1 MPSKDQGWIERP
13 SALDQVNRLNIW
25 RKVTGQDLYVVL
37 GLATDSV
44 FAAHRL
50 QRNVYLLAGVGGS
63 IFLALVGLLL
73 ANMLRSNERTN
84 QALRISE
91 ERWNLALESGEFTV
105 WDLNPRT
112 GQVFRLRAYP

>member
-1 MPSKDQGWIERP
+1 
-13 SALDQVNRLNIW
+13 
-25 RKVTGQDLYVVL
+25 
-37 GLATDSV
+37 
-44 FAAHRL
+44 
-50 QRNVYLLAGVGGS
+50 
-63 IFLALVGLLL
+63 VGLLL

-112 GQVFRLRAYP
+112 GQVFRLSRSSEIFGDEAQDIEASADEWASRLHPQDLSRTLELVQACLSGAQNRYVIPFLIH